1 MKMFRLILGATLFV
15 VSSLAL
21 AGGVEGKWRTE
32 SNKAGGFLEVTVG
45 PCDSDAKKTCGVIT
59 QAFTKSGPDSG
70 YENLGKLIV
79 MDMESSDGISF
90 SGGTIW
96 DPEHDKTY
104 KSKMTLK
111 NDDLDV
117 KGCISFVCSGE
128 DWKRVK

>member
-1 MKMFRLILGATLFV
+1 MFRLIVGIALTV
-15 VSSLAL
+15 VSSMAL
-21 AGGVEGKWRTE
+21 AEGVEGKWRTE
-32 SNKAGGFLEVTVG
+32 SNKAGGYLEITVG
-45 PCDSDAKKTCGVIT
+45 PCDSDAEKTCGVIT

-79 MDMESSDGISF
+79 MDMKSSDGISF
-90 SGGTIW
+90 SDGTIW

-104 KSKMTLK
+104 KSKMKLHG
-111 NDDLDV
+111 DDLDV